1 LPTYTQDNRFIR
13 IDTPLGVDELLLQRF
28 NGEEGVSKLFHFDLT
43 MHSENRSIQFDSIV
57 GKKATVTVFLPDGS
71 KRHIN
76 GIINSF
82 SQGGSSP
89 LEGGTTP
96 TIFTSYYATLV
107 PWLWTLTRTSDCR
120 IFQNMSAPDI
130 IAKVFKE
137 HGFSDFA
144 IRLYG
149 AFEPREYCVQYRETD
164 FNFVSR
170 LMEEEGIFYF
180 FEHSQDKHILV
191 LANRPKEFK
200 PSPLHP
206 DVSYKS
212 VIGEKRERDVISEW
226 SLSQEVRPDQ
236 YTLKDFNFQ
245 QPTLDLTSTV
255 KGKDERKLEIY
266 DYPGEYR
273 EKGQGERLVGL
284 RMEEEQ
290 APLIVISGSGTC
302 VGFTPGYRFD
312 LRDHYRRDFNKSYV
326 LTSVYHEAVQGGAYR
341 SSSDGAGAEFHYANH
356 FQCVPHPTAFRP
368 PRVTPA
374 PVVHGSQ
381 TAIVVGPAGEE
392 IYVDK
397 YSRVKAQFHWDREG
411 KRNENSSCWI
421 RVSQNWAGKRW
432 GAIFIPR
439 IGQEVIV
446 DFLEGDPDQ
455 PIITGRVYNGD
466 SMPPYELPGK
476 MVVSGVKTDTHK
488 GQGYNE
494 LSMDDTAGNEQITI
508 HAQYDMGTTVE
519 HDDTQT
525 VHNDRTITV
534 DGAHTETIKKDTT
547 ITVTEGKETNTV
559 RQQIVIT
566 SETAH
571 IHVTAATEIKLEVGA
586 STLLMKSDGSIKLK
600 GVNIAIDGS
609 ESVNTHGASVT
620 TKADMDHNT
629 KGAIVVSEGTATN
642 TVRGGMVMLNP

>member
-1 LPTYTQDNRFIR
+1 
-13 IDTPLGVDELLLQRF
+13 
-28 NGEEGVSKLFHFDLT
+28 
-43 MHSENRSIQFDSIV
+43 
-57 GKKATVTVFLPDGS
+57 
-71 KRHIN
+71 
-76 GIINSF
+76 
-82 SQGGSSP
+82 
-89 LEGGTTP
+89 
-96 TIFTSYYATLV
+96 
-107 PWLWTLTRTSDCR
+107 
-120 IFQNMSAPDI
+120 
-130 IAKVFKE
+130 
-137 HGFSDFA
+137 
-144 IRLYG
+144 
-149 AFEPREYCVQYRETD
+149 
-164 FNFVSR
+164 
-170 LMEEEGIFYF
+170 
-180 FEHSQDKHILV
+180 V

>member
-1 LPTYTQDNRFIR
+1 MPTYTQDNRFIR